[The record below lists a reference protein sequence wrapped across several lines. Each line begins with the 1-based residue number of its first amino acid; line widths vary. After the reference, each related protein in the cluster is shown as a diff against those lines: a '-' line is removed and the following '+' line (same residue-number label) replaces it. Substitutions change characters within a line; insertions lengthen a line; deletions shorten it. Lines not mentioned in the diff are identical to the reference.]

1 MKFLCILQLPYRRF
15 FTILFT
21 REASVSVSGAGRLGN
36 LSNEERD
43 MNKAL
48 HALVYVILVVAGVAL
63 YFEIQLYGKKEL
75 LKDRNRQLED
85 YLINIS
91 KTIEKADAPKPTS
104 VPEARKDTSPIEAK
118 LVETPET
125 ENLLEDYPA
134 QREVQ
139 NLDTLKWDDKE
150 RIQLRQLYKLDPE
163 GNKMPDAANPGDFVK
178 KGPGTAQELL
188 DRLFERAKAQQANL
202 NTTRAELAAI
212 RTKLETLVAEYNKLP
227 PDMRQDKV
235 TIEELKKNIADL
247 EDQKKA
253 VEEQLA
259 KTKTQVEELNA
270 EIASLKDEVTNA
282 KDETE
287 AVKEELAKVQKQKE
301 QLMKLLQ
308 QQAATQSSAA
318 AGSVVTSVTAGN
330 KGTLVEVN
338 NEFMF
343 AVVEFSE
350 EAIKELLGPERQN
363 ALPQLEMGLRR
374 KGFNGPAGEFVGR
387 IRLRQGVQGKNFVI
401 ADILGDWKQA
411 EAQKGD
417 VVFAE

>member
-125 ENLLEDYPA
+125 ENILEEYP
-134 QREVQ
+134 VQ
-139 NLDTLKWDDKE
+139 LEEANLETLKWDDKE

-163 GNKMPDAANPGDFVK
+163 GNKMPDAANPGDF
-178 KGPGTAQELL
+178 
-188 DRLFERAKAQQANL
+188 R
-202 NTTRAELAAI
+202 
-212 RTKLETLVAEYNKLP
+212 
-227 PDMRQDKV
+227 
-235 TIEELKKNIADL
+235 
-247 EDQKKA
+247 
-253 VEEQLA
+253 
-259 KTKTQVEELNA
+259 
-270 EIASLKDEVTNA
+270 SC
-282 KDETE
+282 
-287 AVKEELAKVQKQKE
+287 
-301 QLMKLLQ
+301 
-308 QQAATQSSAA
+308 S
-318 AGSVVTSVTAGN
+318 
-330 KGTLVEVN
+330 
-338 NEFMF
+338 
-343 AVVEFSE
+343 
-350 EAIKELLGPERQN
+350 
-363 ALPQLEMGLRR
+363 
-374 KGFNGPAGEFVGR
+374 
-387 IRLRQGVQGKNFVI
+387 
-401 ADILGDWKQA
+401 
-411 EAQKGD
+411 
-417 VVFAE
+417 